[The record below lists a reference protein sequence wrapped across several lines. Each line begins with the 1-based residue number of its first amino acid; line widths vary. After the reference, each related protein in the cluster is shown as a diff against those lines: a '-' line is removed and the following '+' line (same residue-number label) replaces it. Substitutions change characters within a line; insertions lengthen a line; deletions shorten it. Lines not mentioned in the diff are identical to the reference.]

1 AHSVRSEGGWL
12 AAGWVLGRPGA
23 DRPSPWPGSAP
34 GRPKQPAF
42 SRCIGLA
49 VRGREAPVGHGY
61 KNVKGQGTVTTPW
74 RDRQVG
80 AVNVF
85 LRIPSTVT
93 AIIGPGS
100 YEIRPP
106 IRSGRTTSPSMVEA

>member
-23 DRPSPWPGSAP
+23 DRPSPWPRSAP
-34 GRPKQPAF
+34 GRPTQPAF

-49 VRGREAPVGHGY
+49 VRGREAPVGHGF

-74 RDRQVG
+74 RHRPWSGERLPQDPQHRNGNHRPRVLLDKPAHTGVG
-80 AVNVF
+80 ER
-85 LRIPSTVT
+85 L
-93 AIIGPGS
+93 
-100 YEIRPP
+100 
-106 IRSGRTTSPSMVEA
+106 VEA